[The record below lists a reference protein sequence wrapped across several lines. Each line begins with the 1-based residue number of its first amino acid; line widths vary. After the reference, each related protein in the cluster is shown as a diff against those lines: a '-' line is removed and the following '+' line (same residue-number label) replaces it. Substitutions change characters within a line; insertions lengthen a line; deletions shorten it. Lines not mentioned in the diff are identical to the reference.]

1 MIPQIAAA
9 LPAADPAV
17 LLPLALLLAA
27 AGAVTGV
34 LAGLFGVGGG
44 AITVP
49 LLYEVFGLLG
59 VADEVRMPLA
69 VGTSLAIIIPTSL
82 QSARGHYLRGAM
94 DTAVIRAW
102 ALPVLAGVLAGAA
115 IARVAPAAVFQ
126 AVFVL
131 VAGVNAV
138 KLLFG
143 RDGWRLS
150 GMLPGGWLLRLY
162 GLAIGLASALM
173 GIGGGAIT
181 NLILTLHG
189 RDIRNSVATASAVG
203 VLISIP
209 GTAGYV
215 WAGWGRAGLAP
226 FSLGFV
232 SLLAFALMV
241 PATVLTTRI
250 GVRLAHA
257 LPRRALELGFGL
269 FLLLV
274 AARFV
279 VTLAGG

>member
-1 MIPQIAAA
+1 MIAAM
-9 LPAADPAV
+9 PAIDPAT
-17 LLPLALLLAA
+17 LFSLIALLAG

-49 LLYEVFGLLG
+49 LLYEVFGLLA
-59 VADEVRMPLA
+59 VADDVRMPLS

-102 ALPVLAGVLAGAA
+102 VLPVLLGVLGGAA

-126 AVFVL
+126 VVFVL
-131 VAGVNAV
+131 IAGINAV

-143 RDGWRLS
+143 RESWRVS
-150 GMLPGGWLLRLY
+150 DRLPGGWVLRGY
-162 GLAIGLASALM
+162 GAAIGLASALM

-181 NLILTLHG
+181 NLLLTLHG

-209 GTAGYV
+209 GTLGYI

-241 PATVLTTRI
+241 PTTLLTTRI
-250 GVRLAHA
+250 GVRLAHT

-269 FLLLV
+269 FLALV
-274 AARFV
+274 ALRFV
-279 VTLAGG
+279 VTLAGW

>member
-1 MIPQIAAA
+1 MPV
-9 LPAADPAV
+9 DPAI
-17 LLPLALLLAA
+17 LTALVVLLAA

-59 VADEVRMPLA
+59 VAEDVRMPLA

-82 QSARGHYLRGAM
+82 QSARLHYLKGAM
-94 DTAVIRAW
+94 DTSVVRAW
-102 ALPVLAGVLAGAA
+102 VVPVLAGVLGGAA

-126 AVFVL
+126 VVFVL

-143 RDGWRLS
+143 RDSWRLA
-150 GMLPGGWLLRLY
+150 GALPGGWVLRGY
-162 GLAIGLASALM
+162 GAVIGLASALM

-181 NLILTLHG
+181 NLLLTLHG
-189 RDIRNSVATASAVG
+189 RSIRNSVATASAVG

-209 GTAGYV
+209 GALGYV

-232 SLLAFALMV
+232 SVLAFALMV
-241 PATVLTTRI
+241 PTTLLTTRI
-250 GVRLAHA
+250 GVRLAHS
-257 LPRRALELGFGL
+257 LPPRALEIGFGV
-269 FLLLV
+269 FLALV
-274 AARFV
+274 ALRFV
-279 VTLAGG
+279 VTLAS